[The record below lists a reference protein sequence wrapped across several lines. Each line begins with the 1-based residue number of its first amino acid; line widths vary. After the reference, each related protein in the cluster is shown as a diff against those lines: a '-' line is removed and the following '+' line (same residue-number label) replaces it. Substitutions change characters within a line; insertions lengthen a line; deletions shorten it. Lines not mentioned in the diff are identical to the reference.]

1 MSSINRRDAI
11 HRMAALLGGTLS
23 APLVAGMLSGCQ
35 PSGRADWTP
44 QTLTAHQDDLVTA
57 LSELIIP
64 ATDTPGAEAAQ
75 VNRFID
81 LMLTDW
87 YPDDATARFL
97 AGLDRVDPRARQAFD
112 APFLEGTTEQRTQL
126 LTALADES
134 RRAREAASNEDDYE
148 AEAGGGIYDETDAIH
163 PSFFPMLKE
172 LTMVGY
178 YNSEIGQN
186 QELAYRTV
194 PGRYDGC
201 VPVEDV
207 YPHLGASSG
216 QRA

>member
-1 MSSINRRDAI
+1 MASINRRDAI

-35 PSGRADWTP
+35 PSGRSDWTP
-44 QTLTAHQDDLVTA
+44 QTLTAHQNA
-57 LSELIIP
+57 LATELAERIIP
-64 ATDTPGAEAAQ
+64 ATDTPGAKAAQ

-87 YPDDATARFL
+87 YPDDAAARFL
-97 AGLDRVDPRARQAFD
+97 QGLDTVDPRAQD
-112 APFLEGTTEQRTQL
+112 LHGLPFLECTSDHQTQVV
-126 LTALADES
+126 AAFAEAA
-134 RRAREAASNEDDYE
+134 RRAD
-148 AEAGGGIYDETDAIH
+148 
-163 PSFFPMLKE
+163 PPPPPFFSMLKE
-172 LTMVGY
+172 MTMVGY

-186 QELAYRTV
+186 QELEYRMV

-207 YPHLGASSG
+207 YPHFDAASS
-216 QRA
+216 A

>member
-1 MSSINRRDAI
+1 MNRREAI
-11 HRMAALLGGTLS
+11 HRMAALLGGTMS

-35 PSGRADWTP
+35 PSGGSDWAP
-44 QTLTAHQDDLVTA
+44 QTLTAHQNELVIA

-64 ATDTPGAEAAQ
+64 ATDTPGAKAAQ

-87 YPDDATARFL
+87 YPSGAVARFR
-97 AGLDRVDPRARQAFD
+97 AGLDRVDPRAQEAFG
-112 APFLEGTTEQRTQL
+112 AAFLDGSPEQRTQL
-126 LTALADES
+126 LATLADES
-134 RRAREAASNEDDYE
+134 QQVNEAGSNDDYE
-148 AEAGGGIYDETDAIH
+148 AEAGGGTYDENAIH

-172 LTMVGY
+172 MTMVGY

-186 QELAYRTV
+186 QELTYRMV

-207 YPHLGASSG
+207 YPHLDASSS
-216 QRA
+216 A

>member
-1 MSSINRRDAI
+1 MDAINRRDAI

-23 APLVAGMLSGCQ
+23 APIVAGLLSGCQ
-35 PSGRADWTP
+35 PSDSADWAP
-44 QTLTAHQDDLVTA
+44 HTLTAHQNELVTV
-57 LSELIIP
+57 LSERIIP
-64 ATDTPGAEAAQ
+64 ATDTPGAAAAQ

-87 YPDDATARFL
+87 YPDDEVARFVD
-97 AGLDRVDPRARQAFD
+97 ALDELDERA
-112 APFLEGTTEQRTQL
+112 EQL
-126 LTALADES
+126 LGTPVLQAPNEQQDELLAALADE
-134 RRAREAASNEDDYE
+134 ARQADPPP
-148 AEAGGGIYDETDAIH
+148 T
-163 PSFFPMLKE
+163 PFFSMLKE

-186 QELAYRTV
+186 EELEYRTV

-207 YPHLGASSG
+207 YPHLDAAST
-216 QRA
+216 A